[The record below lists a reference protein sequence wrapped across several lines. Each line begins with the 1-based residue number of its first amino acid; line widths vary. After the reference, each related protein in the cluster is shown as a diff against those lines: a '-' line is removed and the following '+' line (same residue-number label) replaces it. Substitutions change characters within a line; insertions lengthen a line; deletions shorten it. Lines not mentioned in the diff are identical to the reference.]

1 MGSVSSG
8 PIVLKPIVGPEFK
21 TIEEARRRL
30 RERVMKGDFRM
41 DGYEGRIL
49 RVLNPEEN
57 FT

>member
-1 MGSVSSG
+1 
-8 PIVLKPIVGPEFK
+8 
-21 TIEEARRRL
+21 L